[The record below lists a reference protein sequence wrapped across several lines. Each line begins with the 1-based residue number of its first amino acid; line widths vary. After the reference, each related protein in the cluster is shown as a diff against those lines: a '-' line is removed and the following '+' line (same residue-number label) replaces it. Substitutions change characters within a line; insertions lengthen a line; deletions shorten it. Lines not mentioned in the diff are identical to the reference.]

1 MKFFKKLL
9 FILPL
14 ALSLSFCTQA
24 LGQSRWQGKCD
35 ITFTGKSSLHG
46 FTGTVATEPFFA
58 SVTNPGNPTKMEVV
72 SSARVIASKMNTKN
86 KKRDARMHESLE
98 IASYPEIT
106 VSVDIPAGSN
116 ALLKPVL
123 ENGANRPTEIPFTM
137 ILKGKAQNLVG
148 KVTSWKFDGSV
159 ARFSVAF
166 PISLKASGIKVP
178 SVLGMIRVKDRI
190 DVTADVTLVAQGSS
204 ASSR

>member
-14 ALSLSFCTQA
+14 ALSLSICTQA

-35 ITFTGKSSLHG
+35 ITFTGKSTLHG

-58 SVTNPGNPTKMEVV
+58 SVTNPGNPSKMEVV
-72 SSARVIASKMNTKN
+72 SSARVIAAKMNTQN
-86 KKRDARMHESLE
+86 KKRDARMHQSLE
-98 IASYPEIT
+98 ITTYPEIT
-106 VSVDIPAGSN
+106 VSVNIPAGSN
-116 ALLKPVL
+116 AKLKPVL

-137 ILKGKAQNLVG
+137 NLKGKALKLVG
-148 KVTSWKFDGSV
+148 KVTSWKFDGST
-159 ARFSVAF
+159 AKFSVAF
-166 PISLKASGIKVP
+166 PISLKASGVKVP
-178 SVLGMIRVKDRI
+178 SVLGVIRVDDRI
-190 DVTADVTLVAQGSS
+190 DVTADVTLVLEGAS